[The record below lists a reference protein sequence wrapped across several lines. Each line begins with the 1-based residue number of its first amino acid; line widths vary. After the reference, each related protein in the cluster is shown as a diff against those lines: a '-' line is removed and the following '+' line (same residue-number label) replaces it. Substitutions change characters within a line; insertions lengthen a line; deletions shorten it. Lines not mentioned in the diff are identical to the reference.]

1 LLTVVSDPSRHT
13 NGDAMRAHL
22 LTFEVKRGR
31 IVLIFPLRSRAFRKA
46 SNKSNPPPSKHIS
59 AKNIKFNIIL

>member
-1 LLTVVSDPSRHT
+1 
-13 NGDAMRAHL
+13 MRAHL

-46 SNKSNPPPSKHIS
+46 SNKSSHPPSKHIS